1 MEPLAWNWPIGED
14 EFLLRIGEVEALD
27 DITPDGALDLRARLV
42 EGYERGGMER
52 AKVRVREIEECI
64 RLGLIGAGME
74 RKQAARHARRA
85 SEEVDITNRNLLCLT
100 ILSNA
105 FKGKPHDPV
114 GEAEGEATSASASPA
129 STETAHLSD
138 LPPNK

>member
-1 MEPLAWNWPIGED
+1 
-14 EFLLRIGEVEALD
+14 
-27 DITPDGALDLRARLV
+27 
-42 EGYERGGMER
+42 MER

-64 RLGLIGAGME
+64 RLGLIGAGMD

-105 FKGKPHDPV
+105 FKGKPHDPL
-114 GEAEGEATSASASPA
+114 GEAEGEVTSASASPEY
-129 STETAHLSD
+129 TETAPPSD
-138 LPPNK
+138 TPPSK